1 MPAGTHR
8 AFRYECQSTEIASG
22 IVTYCPKSSL
32 VTNNMT
38 VPALLFALLISLF
51 YGALYH
57 LIRGGGVWRLLLYF
71 SLSISGFILGHLIGI
86 WREWT
91 FLPLGALNLGLSS
104 LGSIMLL
111 IVGDWLS
118 RIEAR

>member
-1 MPAGTHR
+1 
-8 AFRYECQSTEIASG
+8 
-22 IVTYCPKSSL
+22 
-32 VTNNMT
+32 MT
-38 VPALLFALLISLF
+38 SPALLFALLVALF

-57 LIRGGGVWRLLLYF
+57 LIRGGGFWRLLFYF
-71 SLSISGFILGHLIGI
+71 SLSIAGFILGHLIGF

-104 LGSIMLL
+104 LGSFVLL
-111 IVGDWLS
+111 VLGDWLS